1 MTRLSGRLG
10 SMRVA
15 DGRGGLE
22 MTDDNIIEIRNLRK
36 VFRLGFLRKRIE
48 AVRDVSL
55 DVREGDIFGLLG
67 PNGAGKTTTIK
78 AMMSLIRP
86 TSGEIRM
93 LGKKVPDRSIY
104 RRVGFLPENPY
115 FYDYLKP
122 LEFLEYQGALF
133 GLGRRERFARAE
145 ELLALVG
152 LKGEEKLALRKFSK
166 GMLQRIGLAQ
176 ALIGDPKLLV
186 LDEPMSGLDP
196 IGRKEMRD
204 LLLSLKEKGMTIL
217 FSSHILSDVEMMCD
231 RVAVIDKGVV
241 RLTGDLASLLRVE
254 VLRTTFEVENLD
266 GETLR
271 KLREMSYFH
280 KAIGRT
286 SQFEIEGEE
295 KKQAA
300 LGLIMKSGGR
310 IVSVIPHR
318 ETLEDIFIRDA
329 IRRDA
334 GSDRGAL

>member
-1 MTRLSGRLG
+1 
-10 SMRVA
+10 
-15 DGRGGLE
+15 

-36 VFRLGFLRKRIE
+36 VFRLGFFRKRIE

-93 LGKKVPDRSIY
+93 LGKKVPERSIY

-133 GLGRRERFARAE
+133 GLGRRERFVRAE
-145 ELLALVG
+145 ELLTLVG

-217 FSSHILSDVEMMCD
+217 FSSHILSDVEMICD

-241 RLTGDLASLLRVE
+241 RLTGDLASLLRAE

-266 GETLR
+266 EETLR

-280 KAIGRT
+280 KAIGRAN
-286 SQFEIEGEE
+286 QFEIEGEE

-300 LGLIMKSGGR
+300 LELIMKSGGR

-334 GSDRGAL
+334 GSVRGAL